1 MKILIFLIA
10 MFFGFNCE
18 KPSPLDVEIYTL
30 ENGLTVMLNEDRNE
44 TSVFGAVVI
53 DGGGKRDPSDATG
66 IAHYLEHVLF
76 KGTSKMGTTNYAKE
90 KVYLDSIEVLYDE
103 LSKKEDKKTRLKIQ
117 RHINDLSVKA
127 SEYAIPNEFT
137 RLIEGMGG
145 TGLNAGTGYD
155 FIYYFNSFPSAQIEK
170 WVDLYSHRFLDPV
183 FRLFQS
189 ELETV
194 YEEKNRAMDNP
205 FRVFNETSR
214 KYFFK
219 NHPYGQQ
226 TILGSV
232 EHLKT
237 PSLSKM
243 KEYYNKYYVPNN
255 MHLLIAGDFDKR
267 DVKKLIKAKFGKLK
281 KGADVEQ
288 LDIAEDDFSG
298 REVVDLAIT
307 PYRVARFGY
316 RTVKPNHEDAVVLDL
331 ISNIFSNSSK
341 TGLLNKLNN
350 ENKVLGSYAT
360 TGLGGTDH
368 GGFGFGFVPKDDTQS
383 FEDGENLILKE
394 IDKVKSGEFNEDLL
408 QSIKLNMSM
417 DHETRMES
425 VDGRTWLIMSTIL
438 DNVPWEEIKNYPNKV
453 NSVTKQKVVEVANK
467 YFTDNYLIVRSD
479 KGDNKKV
486 KLEKPP
492 FKPVEPQNSESNSE
506 YADMLND
513 IEPEK
518 IDPRFVDFKKDVK
531 VEDIGDNTHFYYVKN
546 PVNSIFSMNLQF
558 GQGTI
563 ENAALS
569 QSADFI
575 SLLGTKN
582 KTFDQYK
589 NELQKIGSKIEVYTN
604 GNYFGFS
611 ISGFDKFFNATLDLL
626 NEFMSE
632 VHVRDEDN
640 SKLEK
645 LVESSKLTRDQES
658 KDPSTAGRALR
669 DYVMYG
675 KKSPF
680 LRRSTLKEVQDM
692 TSDFLIVQAKEAMKY
707 EVDIFY
713 TGTINEVAVIDQI
726 KNRLSISDNLKASKS
741 PITMDYKKHTRNK
754 VFLIDDPKAVQ
765 SQIYIMGQGRVL
777 DMESRSTSDVF
788 NKYFGSGMASIIFQ
802 EIREFRSLAYTAYG
816 AYVNRPDIELPGY
829 FIGYMGT
836 QVDKSMEAISTYMD
850 LFKNMPIKESR
861 ISTIKSGLT
870 QSINT
875 RKPGWRSQGAYVSR
889 ARKQGYDKDPNI
901 LDYNNYDNVNF
912 DDIINFYKNN
922 ITKDPIVITILT
934 DKSKINIDK
943 ILDYGELIE
952 VKKKNIFN

>member
-492 FKPVEPQNSESNSE
+492 FKPVEPQNSESSSE

-513 IEPEK
+513 IEPKK

-632 VHVRDEDN
+632 MHVRDEDN
-640 SKLEK
+640 SKIEK

>member
-10 MFFGFNCE
+10 IFFGLNCE

-53 DGGGKRDPSDATG
+53 DGGGKRDPADATG

-90 KVYLDSIEVLYDE
+90 KIYLDSIEVLYDE

-117 RHINDLSVKA
+117 KHINDLSVKA

-288 LDIAEDDFSG
+288 LDIAEDDFNG
-298 REVVDLAIT
+298 REVIDLAIT

-394 IDKVKSGEFNEDLL
+394 IDKVKSGEFSEDLL

-492 FKPVEPQNSESNSE
+492 FKPVEPQNSESSSE

-513 IEPEK
+513 IEPKK
-518 IDPRFVDFKKDVK
+518 IDPRFVDFKKDVR
-531 VEDIGDNTHFYYVKN
+531 VEEIGDNTHFYYVKN

-611 ISGFDKFFNATLDLL
+611 ISGFDKFFNETLDLL
-626 NEFMSE
+626 NEFMSDM
-632 VHVRDEDN
+632 HVRDEDN

-645 LVESSKLTRDQES
+645 LVESSKLTRDQEF

-692 TSDFLIVQAKEAMKY
+692 TSDFLIDQAKEAMQY

-765 SQIYIMGQGRVL
+765 SQIYIMGQGKVL

-816 AYVNRPDIELPGY
+816 AYVNRPDVELPGY

-912 DDIINFYKNN
+912 DDIKNFYQNN

-952 VKKKNIFN
+952 VKKKKIFN

>member
-1 MKILIFLIA
+1 MKILIFLIVV
-10 MFFGFNCE
+10 FFGFNCE
-18 KPSPLDVEIYTL
+18 KPSPLDVEVYTL

-103 LSKKEDKKTRLKIQ
+103 LSKKKNKKTRLNIQ
-117 RHINDLSVKA
+117 RHINNLSVKA

-255 MHLLIAGDFDKR
+255 MHLLIAGDFDKG

-316 RTVKPNHEDAVVLDL
+316 RTVKPNHEDAVALDL

-394 IDKVKSGEFNEDLL
+394 IGKVKSGDFSEDLL

-417 DHETRMES
+417 DYETRMES
-425 VDGRTWLIMSTIL
+425 VNGRTWLIMSTIL
-438 DNVPWEEIKNYPNKV
+438 DDVSWEEIKNYPNKV

-492 FKPVEPQNSESNSE
+492 FKPVEPQNSEASSE
-506 YADMLND
+506 YADMLNE
-513 IEPEK
+513 IEPKK

-531 VEDIGDNTHFYYVKN
+531 VEDIANNTHFYYVKN

-589 NELQKIGSKIEVYTN
+589 NELQKIGSKIEVYSN

-611 ISGFDKFFNATLDLL
+611 ISGFDKFFNETLDLL
-626 NEFMSE
+626 NEFMLNM
-632 VHVRDEDN
+632 HVRTEDN
-640 SKLEK
+640 SKIEK
-645 LVESSKLTRDQES
+645 LVESSKLTRDQEF
-658 KDPSTAGRALR
+658 KDPTTAGRALR

-680 LRRSTLKEVQDM
+680 LRRSTLKEVQGM
-692 TSDFLIVQAKEAMKY
+692 TSEFLINQAKEAMLH

-713 TGTINEVAVIDQI
+713 TGTINEVAVKDQI
-726 KNRLSISDNLKASKS
+726 KNRLSISENLKASKS

-765 SQIYIMGQGRVL
+765 SQIYIMGQGKVL
-777 DMESRSTSDVF
+777 DMENRSTSDVF

-816 AYVNRPDIELPGY
+816 QYVNRPDMELPGY

-850 LFKNMPIKESR
+850 LFRNMPIKENR

-889 ARKQGYDKDPNI
+889 AIKQGYDNDPNI

>member
-288 LDIAEDDFSG
+288 LDIAENDFSG

-394 IDKVKSGEFNEDLL
+394 IDKVKSGEFSEDLL

-438 DNVPWEEIKNYPNKV
+438 DNVPWEEVKNYPNKV

-492 FKPVEPQNSESNSE
+492 FKPVEPQNSESSSE

-513 IEPEK
+513 IEPKK

-632 VHVRDEDN
+632 MHVRDEDN
-640 SKLEK
+640 SKIEK

-726 KNRLSISDNLKASKS
+726 KNRLSISDNLKTSKS

>member
-632 VHVRDEDN
+632 MHVRDEDN
-640 SKLEK
+640 SKIEK

-816 AYVNRPDIELPGY
+816 QYVNRRDIELPGY

>member
-10 MFFGFNCE
+10 IFFGLNCE

-53 DGGGKRDPSDATG
+53 DGGGKRDPADATG

-90 KVYLDSIEVLYDE
+90 KIYLDSIEVLYDE

-117 RHINDLSVKA
+117 KHINDLSVKA

-288 LDIAEDDFSG
+288 LDIAEDDFNG
-298 REVVDLAIT
+298 REVIDLAIT

-394 IDKVKSGEFNEDLL
+394 IDKVKSGEFSEDLL

-492 FKPVEPQNSESNSE
+492 FKPVEPQNSESSSE

-513 IEPEK
+513 IEPKK
-518 IDPRFVDFKKDVK
+518 IDPRFVDFKKDVR
-531 VEDIGDNTHFYYVKN
+531 VEEIGDNTHFYYVKN

-611 ISGFDKFFNATLDLL
+611 ISGFDKFFNETLDLL
-626 NEFMSE
+626 NEFMSDM
-632 VHVRDEDN
+632 HVRDEDN

-645 LVESSKLTRDQES
+645 LVESSKLTRDQEF

-692 TSDFLIVQAKEAMKY
+692 TSDFLIDQAKEAMQY

-765 SQIYIMGQGRVL
+765 SQIYIMGQGKVL

-816 AYVNRPDIELPGY
+816 AYVNRPDVELPGY

-912 DDIINFYKNN
+912 DDIKNFYQNN

>member
-492 FKPVEPQNSESNSE
+492 FKPVEPQNSESSSE

-513 IEPEK
+513 IEPKK

-632 VHVRDEDN
+632 MHVRDEDN
-640 SKLEK
+640 SKIEK

-952 VKKKNIFN
+952 IKKKNIFN

>member
-1 MKILIFLIA
+1 MKILIFLVAVFLGI
-10 MFFGFNCE
+10 NCE
-18 KPSPLDVEIYTL
+18 KPSPLDVEVYTL

-76 KGTSKMGTTNYAKE
+76 KGTSKMGTTDYAKE

-103 LSKKEDKKTRLKIQ
+103 LSKKKDDKSRLKIQ
-117 RHINDLSVKA
+117 RHINNLSVKA
-127 SEYAIPNEFT
+127 SEFAIPNEFT

-255 MHLLIAGDFDKR
+255 MHLIIAGDFDKR
-267 DVKKLIKAKFGKLK
+267 DVKKLIKDKFGKLK

-288 LDIAEDDFSG
+288 LNIPEDDFKG
-298 REVVDLAIT
+298 REVIDLAIT

-368 GGFGFGFVPKDDTQS
+368 GGFGFGFVPKDDNQS
-383 FEDGENLILKE
+383 FTDAENLILNE
-394 IDKVKSGEFNEDLL
+394 INNVKSGDFSSELL

-438 DNVPWEEIKNYPNKV
+438 DNMPWEDVKNYPNKV
-453 NSVTKQKVVEVANK
+453 NSVTKEEVVEVANK
-467 YFTDNYLIVRSD
+467 YFTDNYLIVKSD

-492 FKPVEPQNSESNSE
+492 FKPVDPKNTEASSK
-506 YADMLND
+506 YADMLNE
-513 IEPEK
+513 IEPKK

-531 VEDIGDNTHFYYVKN
+531 VEDIAKNTHFFYVKN
-546 PVNSIFSMNLQF
+546 PINSIFSMNLQF

-589 NELQKIGSKIEVYTN
+589 NELQKIGSKIEVYSN
-604 GNYFGFS
+604 GDYFGFS
-611 ISGFDKFFNATLDLL
+611 VSGFDKFFNETLDLL
-626 NEFMSE
+626 NEFMLSM
-632 VHVRDEDN
+632 HVRTEDDN
-640 SKLEK
+640 KLDK
-645 LVESSKLTRDQES
+645 LVENRKLTRDQEFQ
-658 KDPSTAGRALR
+658 DPSTGGRALR

-680 LRRSTLKEVQDM
+680 LRRSTLEEVKKM
-692 TSDFLIVQAKEAMKY
+692 TSGFLMDQAKEAMQY

-726 KNRLSISDNLKASKS
+726 KKRLSISENLKSSNS

-765 SQIYIMGQGRVL
+765 SQIYIMGQGKVL
-777 DMESRSTSDVF
+777 DMQSRSVSDVY

-802 EIREFRSLAYTAYG
+802 EIREFRSLAYSAYG

-875 RKPGWRSQGAYVSR
+875 RKPGWRRQGAYVSN
-889 ARKQGYDKDPNI
+889 AIKQGYDKDPNI

-912 DDIINFYKNN
+912 DDIISFHKNN

-952 VKKKNIFN
+952 LEKKNIFN

>member
-281 KGADVEQ
+281 KGANVEQ
-288 LDIAEDDFSG
+288 LDIAENDFSG

-394 IDKVKSGEFNEDLL
+394 IDKVKSGEFSEDLL

-438 DNVPWEEIKNYPNKV
+438 DNVPWEEVKNYPNKV

-492 FKPVEPQNSESNSE
+492 FKPVEPQNSESSSE
-506 YADMLND
+506 YADILND
-513 IEPEK
+513 IEPKK

-658 KDPSTAGRALR
+658 KDPSAAGRALR
-669 DYVMYG
+669 DM
-675 KKSPF
+675 
-680 LRRSTLKEVQDM
+680 LCME
-692 TSDFLIVQAKEAMKY
+692 
-707 EVDIFY
+707 
-713 TGTINEVAVIDQI
+713 
-726 KNRLSISDNLKASKS
+726 
-741 PITMDYKKHTRNK
+741 RNHH
-754 VFLIDDPKAVQ
+754 F
-765 SQIYIMGQGRVL
+765 
-777 DMESRSTSDVF
+777 
-788 NKYFGSGMASIIFQ
+788 
-802 EIREFRSLAYTAYG
+802 
-816 AYVNRPDIELPGY
+816 
-829 FIGYMGT
+829 
-836 QVDKSMEAISTYMD
+836 
-850 LFKNMPIKESR
+850 
-861 ISTIKSGLT
+861 
-870 QSINT
+870 
-875 RKPGWRSQGAYVSR
+875 
-889 ARKQGYDKDPNI
+889 
-901 LDYNNYDNVNF
+901 
-912 DDIINFYKNN
+912 
-922 ITKDPIVITILT
+922 
-934 DKSKINIDK
+934 
-943 ILDYGELIE
+943 
-952 VKKKNIFN
+952 

>member
-1 MKILIFLIA
+1 

-492 FKPVEPQNSESNSE
+492 FKPVEPQNSESSSE

-513 IEPEK
+513 IEPKK

-632 VHVRDEDN
+632 MHVRDEDN

>member
-394 IDKVKSGEFNEDLL
+394 IDKVKSGEFSEDLL

-492 FKPVEPQNSESNSE
+492 FKPVEPQNSESSSE

-513 IEPEK
+513 IEPKK

-632 VHVRDEDN
+632 MHVRDEDN
-640 SKLEK
+640 SKIEK

>member
-492 FKPVEPQNSESNSE
+492 FKPVEPQNSESSSE

-513 IEPEK
+513 IEPKK

-632 VHVRDEDN
+632 MHVRDEDN
-640 SKLEK
+640 SKIEK
-645 LVESSKLTRDQES
+645 LVESSKLTRDQEF

-952 VKKKNIFN
+952 IKKKNIFN

>member
-394 IDKVKSGEFNEDLL
+394 IDKVKSGEFSEDLL

-492 FKPVEPQNSESNSE
+492 FKPVEPQNSESSSE

-513 IEPEK
+513 IEPKK

>member
-281 KGADVEQ
+281 KGADVEE

-632 VHVRDEDN
+632 MHVRDEDN
-640 SKLEK
+640 SKIEK

>member
-394 IDKVKSGEFNEDLL
+394 IDKVKSGKFNEDLL

-492 FKPVEPQNSESNSE
+492 FKPVEPQNSESSSE

-513 IEPEK
+513 IEPKK

-632 VHVRDEDN
+632 MHVRDEDN
-640 SKLEK
+640 SKIEK

-952 VKKKNIFN
+952 IKKKNIFN

>member
-492 FKPVEPQNSESNSE
+492 FKPVEPQNSESSSE

-513 IEPEK
+513 IEPKK

-632 VHVRDEDN
+632 MHVRDEDN
-640 SKLEK
+640 SKIEK
-645 LVESSKLTRDQES
+645 LVESSKLTRDQEF

>member
-170 WVDLYSHRFLDPV
+170 WVNLYSHRFLDPV

-255 MHLLIAGDFDKR
+255 MHLLIAGDFDKT

-281 KGADVEQ
+281 KGADVEE

-383 FEDGENLILKE
+383 FEEGENLILKE

-492 FKPVEPQNSESNSE
+492 FKPVEPQNSESSSE

-513 IEPEK
+513 IEPKK

>member
-383 FEDGENLILKE
+383 FEEGENLILKE

-513 IEPEK
+513 IEPKK

-952 VKKKNIFN
+952 IKKKNIFN

>member
-394 IDKVKSGEFNEDLL
+394 IDKVKSGEFSEDLL

-513 IEPEK
+513 IEPKK

-632 VHVRDEDN
+632 MHVRDEDN
-640 SKLEK
+640 SKIEK

>member
-288 LDIAEDDFSG
+288 LDIAEYDFSG

-394 IDKVKSGEFNEDLL
+394 IDKVKSGEFSEDLL

-492 FKPVEPQNSESNSE
+492 FKPVEPQNSESSSE

-513 IEPEK
+513 IEPKK

-632 VHVRDEDN
+632 MHVRDEDN

-726 KNRLSISDNLKASKS
+726 KNRLSIADNLKASKS

>member
-394 IDKVKSGEFNEDLL
+394 IDKVKSGKFSEDLL

-492 FKPVEPQNSESNSE
+492 FKPVEPQNSESSSE

-513 IEPEK
+513 IEPKK

-632 VHVRDEDN
+632 MHVRDEDN
-640 SKLEK
+640 SKIEK

-952 VKKKNIFN
+952 IKKKNIFN

>member
-281 KGADVEQ
+281 KGADVEE

-383 FEDGENLILKE
+383 FEEVENLILKE

-492 FKPVEPQNSESNSE
+492 FKPVEPQNSESSSE

-513 IEPEK
+513 IEPKK

-632 VHVRDEDN
+632 MHVRDEDN
-640 SKLEK
+640 SKIEK

-912 DDIINFYKNN
+912 DDILNFYKNN

>member
-341 TGLLNKLNN
+341 TGLLNKINN

-360 TGLGGTDH
+360 AGLGGTDH

-394 IDKVKSGEFNEDLL
+394 IDKVKSGKFSEDLL

-492 FKPVEPQNSESNSE
+492 FKPVEPQNSESSSE

-513 IEPEK
+513 IEPKK

-632 VHVRDEDN
+632 MHVRDEDN

-912 DDIINFYKNN
+912 DDIVNFYKNN

-952 VKKKNIFN
+952 IKKKNIFN

>member
-383 FEDGENLILKE
+383 FEEGENLILKE

-438 DNVPWEEIKNYPNKV
+438 DNVPWGEIKNYPNKV

-492 FKPVEPQNSESNSE
+492 FKPVEPQNSESSSE

-513 IEPEK
+513 IEPKK

-569 QSADFI
+569 QSADFN

-632 VHVRDEDN
+632 MHVRDEDN
-640 SKLEK
+640 SKIEK

>member
-170 WVDLYSHRFLDPV
+170 WVNLYSHRFLDPV

-255 MHLLIAGDFDKR
+255 MHLLIAGDFDKT

-492 FKPVEPQNSESNSE
+492 FKPVEPQNSESSSE

-513 IEPEK
+513 IEPKK

-952 VKKKNIFN
+952 IKKKNIFN

>member
-1 MKILIFLIA
+1 MKILIFLVAIVL
-10 MFFGFNCE
+10 GLNCE
-18 KPSPLDVEIYTL
+18 KPNPLDVEVYTL

-44 TSVFGAVVI
+44 TSIFGAVVI

-76 KGTSKMGTTNYAKE
+76 KGTSKMGTTDYDKE

-103 LSKKEDKKTRLKIQ
+103 LSKKNDDKSRLKIQ
-117 RHINDLSVKA
+117 RHINNLSVKA
-127 SEYAIPNEFT
+127 SEFAIPNEFT
-137 RLIEGMGG
+137 RLVEGMGG

-255 MHLLIAGDFDKR
+255 MHLIIAGDFDKR
-267 DVKKLIKAKFGKLK
+267 DVKKLIKDKFGKLK

-288 LDIAEDDFSG
+288 LDIPEDNFSG
-298 REVVDLAIT
+298 REVIDLAIT

-316 RTVKPNHEDAVVLDL
+316 RTVMPNHEDAVVLDL

-368 GGFGFGFVPKDDTQS
+368 GGFGFGFVPKDDSQS
-383 FEDGENLILKE
+383 FGDAENLILKE
-394 IDKVKSGEFNEDLL
+394 IDKVKSGDFSEDLL
-408 QSIKLNMSM
+408 LSIKLNMSM

-438 DNVPWEEIKNYPNKV
+438 ENMPWEDVKNYPNKV
-453 NSVTKQKVVEVANK
+453 NSVTKQKVIEVANK

-492 FKPVEPQNSESNSE
+492 FKPVAPQNAEASSE
-506 YADMLND
+506 YADMLNK
-513 IEPEK
+513 IEPK
-518 IDPRFVDFKKDVK
+518 KTDPRFVDFKKDVK
-531 VEDIGDNTHFYYVKN
+531 VEDIAQNNHFFYVKN

-558 GQGTI
+558 GQGSI
-563 ENAALS
+563 DNAALS

-589 NELQKIGSKIEVYTN
+589 NELQKIGSKIEVYSN

-611 ISGFDKFFNATLDLL
+611 VSGFDKFFNETLDLL
-626 NEFMSE
+626 NEFMSNMY
-632 VHVRDEDN
+632 VRAEDN

-645 LVESSKLTRDQES
+645 LVENSKLTRDQEF

-680 LRRSTLKEVQDM
+680 LRRSTLKDVKKM
-692 TSDFLIVQAKEAMKY
+692 TSKFLIDQAKEAMQY

-713 TGTINEVAVIDQI
+713 TGTNNEVAVIDQI
-726 KNRLSISDNLKASKS
+726 KNRLSISKNLKDSKS

-777 DMESRSTSDVF
+777 DMEQRSTSDVF

-816 AYVNRPDIELPGY
+816 AYVNRPEMELPGY

-850 LFKNMPIKESR
+850 LFKNMPIKENR
-861 ISTIKSGLT
+861 ISTIKSGLK

-875 RKPGWRSQGAYVSR
+875 RKPGWRSQGAYVSN
-889 ARKQGYDKDPNI
+889 AIKQGYDKDPNI
-901 LDYNNYDNVNF
+901 LDYNNYDDVNF
-912 DDIINFYKNN
+912 DDIISFYKNN
-922 ITKDPIVITILT
+922 ITKDPVVITILT

>member
-103 LSKKEDKKTRLKIQ
+103 LSKREDKKTRLKIQ

-394 IDKVKSGEFNEDLL
+394 IDKVKSGEFSEDLL

-492 FKPVEPQNSESNSE
+492 FKPVEPQNSESSSE

-513 IEPEK
+513 IEPKK

-632 VHVRDEDN
+632 MHVRDEDN
-640 SKLEK
+640 SKIEK

-952 VKKKNIFN
+952 IKKKNIFN

>member
-394 IDKVKSGEFNEDLL
+394 IDKVKSGEFSEDLL

-492 FKPVEPQNSESNSE
+492 FKPVEPQNSESSSE

-513 IEPEK
+513 IEPKK

-632 VHVRDEDN
+632 MHVRDEDN
-640 SKLEK
+640 SKIEK

-952 VKKKNIFN
+952 IKKKNIFN

>member
-394 IDKVKSGEFNEDLL
+394 IDKVKSGEFSEDLL

-492 FKPVEPQNSESNSE
+492 FKPVEPQNSESSSE

-513 IEPEK
+513 IEPKK

-531 VEDIGDNTHFYYVKN
+531 VEDIADNTHFYYVKN

-632 VHVRDEDN
+632 MHVRDEDN

-901 LDYNNYDNVNF
+901 LDYNNYDNINF

>member
-394 IDKVKSGEFNEDLL
+394 IDKVKSGEFSEDLL

-632 VHVRDEDN
+632 MHVRDEDN
-640 SKLEK
+640 SKIEK

-952 VKKKNIFN
+952 IKKKNIFN

>member
-513 IEPEK
+513 IEPKK

-632 VHVRDEDN
+632 MHVRDEDN

-952 VKKKNIFN
+952 IKKKNIFN

>member
-1 MKILIFLIA
+1 MKILIFLVA
-10 MFFGFNCE
+10 VFLGVNCE
-18 KPSPLDVEIYTL
+18 KPSPLDVEVYTL

-44 TSVFGAVVI
+44 TSVFGAVVV

-76 KGTSKMGTTNYAKE
+76 KGTSKMGTTDYAKE

-103 LSKKEDKKTRLKIQ
+103 LSKKNDDKSRLKIQ
-117 RHINDLSVKA
+117 RHINNLSVKA
-127 SEYAIPNEFT
+127 SEFAIPNEFT

-255 MHLLIAGDFDKR
+255 MHLIIAGDFDKR
-267 DVKKLIKAKFGKLK
+267 DVKKLIKDKFGKLK
-281 KGADVEQ
+281 KGAVVEQ
-288 LDIAEDDFSG
+288 LNIPEDDFSG
-298 REVVDLAIT
+298 REVIDLAIT

-368 GGFGFGFVPKDDTQS
+368 GGFGFGFVPKDDNQS
-383 FEDGENLILKE
+383 FKDAENLILNE
-394 IDKVKSGEFNEDLL
+394 INNVKSGDFSSELL
-408 QSIKLNMSM
+408 QSIKLNMSL

-438 DNVPWEEIKNYPNKV
+438 ENMPWEDVKNYPNKV
-453 NSVTKQKVVEVANK
+453 NSVTKEKVVEVANK
-467 YFTDNYLIVRSD
+467 YFTDNYLIVKSD
-479 KGDNKKV
+479 KGDNKKI

-492 FKPVEPQNSESNSE
+492 FKPVDPQNTEASSE
-506 YADMLND
+506 YADMLNE
-513 IEPEK
+513 IEPKK

-531 VEDIGDNTHFYYVKN
+531 VEDIAKNIHFFYVKN
-546 PVNSIFSMNLQF
+546 PINSIFSMNLQF

-589 NELQKIGSKIEVYTN
+589 NELQKIGSKIEVYSN
-604 GNYFGFS
+604 RNYFGFS
-611 ISGFDKFFNATLDLL
+611 VSGLDKFFNETLDLL
-626 NEFMSE
+626 NEFMDSM
-632 VHVRDEDN
+632 HVRTEDDN
-640 SKLEK
+640 KLEK
-645 LVESSKLTRDQES
+645 LVENSKLTRDQEFQ
-658 KDPSTAGRALR
+658 DPTTGGRALR

-680 LRRSTLKEVQDM
+680 LRRSTLKEVKKM
-692 TSDFLIVQAKEAMKY
+692 TSGFLMAQAKEAMEY

-726 KNRLSISDNLKASKS
+726 KNRLSISENLKSSNS

-765 SQIYIMGQGRVL
+765 SQIYIMGQGKVL
-777 DMESRSTSDVF
+777 DMQSRSVSDVY

-816 AYVNRPDIELPGY
+816 QYVNRPDIELPGY
-829 FIGYMGT
+829 FVGYMGT

-850 LFKNMPIKESR
+850 LFKNMPIKKSR
-861 ISTIKSGLT
+861 LSTIKSGLT

-875 RKPGWRSQGAYVSR
+875 RKPGWRRQGAYVSN
-889 ARKQGYDKDPNI
+889 AIKQGYDKDPNI

-912 DDIINFYKNN
+912 DDIISFHKNN
-922 ITKDPIVITILT
+922 IIKDPIVITILT

-952 VKKKNIFN
+952 LEKKNVFN

>member
-10 MFFGFNCE
+10 IFFGLNCE

-53 DGGGKRDPSDATG
+53 DGGGKRDPADATG

-90 KVYLDSIEVLYDE
+90 KIYLDSIEVLYDE

-117 RHINDLSVKA
+117 KHINDLSVKA

-288 LDIAEDDFSG
+288 LDIAEDDFNG
-298 REVVDLAIT
+298 REVIDLAIT

-394 IDKVKSGEFNEDLL
+394 IDKVKSGEFSEDLL

-438 DNVPWEEIKNYPNKV
+438 DNVPWEEVKNYPNKV

-492 FKPVEPQNSESNSE
+492 FKPVEPQNSESSSE

-513 IEPEK
+513 IEPKK
-518 IDPRFVDFKKDVK
+518 IDPRFVDFKKDVR
-531 VEDIGDNTHFYYVKN
+531 VEEIGDNTHFYYVKN

-611 ISGFDKFFNATLDLL
+611 ISGFDKFFNETLDLL
-626 NEFMSE
+626 NEFMSDM
-632 VHVRDEDN
+632 HVRDEDN

-645 LVESSKLTRDQES
+645 LVESSKLTRDQEF

-692 TSDFLIVQAKEAMKY
+692 TSDFLIDQAKEAMQY

-765 SQIYIMGQGRVL
+765 SQIYIMGQGKVL

-816 AYVNRPDIELPGY
+816 AYVNRPDVELPGY

-912 DDIINFYKNN
+912 DDIINFYQNN

>member
-394 IDKVKSGEFNEDLL
+394 IDKVKSGEFSEDLL

-492 FKPVEPQNSESNSE
+492 FKPVEPQNSESSSE

-513 IEPEK
+513 IKPKK

-632 VHVRDEDN
+632 MHVRDEDN

-726 KNRLSISDNLKASKS
+726 KNRLSIADNLKASKS

>member
-394 IDKVKSGEFNEDLL
+394 IDKVKSGEFSEDLL

-492 FKPVEPQNSESNSE
+492 FKPVEPQNSESSSE

-513 IEPEK
+513 IEPKK

-632 VHVRDEDN
+632 MHVRDEDN

-692 TSDFLIVQAKEAMKY
+692 TSNFLIVQAKEAMKY

>member
-492 FKPVEPQNSESNSE
+492 FKPVEPQNSESSSE

-513 IEPEK
+513 IEPKK

-632 VHVRDEDN
+632 MHVRDEDN

-912 DDIINFYKNN
+912 DDIINFYQNN

-952 VKKKNIFN
+952 IKKKNIFN